1 MKKFKDWPWKL
12 KILGP
17 ISYSLL
23 AVSFIV
29 CFVFFRGDSRELIS
43 LTWGCISL
51 GIVILGYA
59 VMLIARFQLKDK
71 FFIRAKDAEY
81 ITTGLYKR
89 FRHPIYISSTFSG
102 LGILIFF
109 LAFNIEELFKNIDLS
124 NEWMLKTV
132 AIAFLI
138 GYAVLQY
145 TRSEK
150 EEKVLRRKYKT
161 SYKEYIKKTIF

>member
-1 MKKFKDWPWKL
+1 MKKFSKWHWIV
-12 KILGP
+12 KISGP

-23 AVSFIV
+23 AVSFIAY
-29 CFVFFRGDSRELIS
+29 FVFFRGDSRDLIS

-59 VMLIARFQLKDK
+59 VMLTARFQLKDK
-71 FFIRAKDAEY
+71 FFILAEDAEY

-109 LAFNIEELFKNIDLS
+109 LAFNIKELFENIDIS
-124 NEWMLKTV
+124 DEWMLKVV
-132 AIAFLI
+132 AVTFFI

-145 TRSEK
+145 TRAEK

-161 SYKEYIKKTIF
+161 SYKEYIKKTIC